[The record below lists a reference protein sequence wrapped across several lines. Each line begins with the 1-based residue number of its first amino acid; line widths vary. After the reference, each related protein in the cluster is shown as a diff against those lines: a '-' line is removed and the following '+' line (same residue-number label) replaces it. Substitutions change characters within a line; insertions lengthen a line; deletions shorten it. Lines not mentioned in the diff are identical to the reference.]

1 MCFGR
6 VFFVFGIFLFFIFL
20 KKNYVL
26 MSVLYFELFINV
38 FVLRTKNKD
47 VNKHICRQ
55 FSLLYGLSPAM

>member
-38 FVLRTKNKD
+38 FVIRTKIIKDKTGNK
-47 VNKHICRQ
+47 NKNKNKYSR
-55 FSLLYGLSPAM
+55 L

>member
-38 FVLRTKNKD
+38 FVIRTKIIKNKTG
-47 VNKHICRQ
+47 NKNKNKYSR
-55 FSLLYGLSPAM
+55 L